1 MSVVH
6 LEKKSWNSYNKRT
19 QNNCVKGGKMLMNKT
34 REKFVQQKVAGTYVL
49 TGSLHSGKTSTA
61 KIFARAVNC
70 LNPINE
76 EPCNECEI
84 CIDTLNDNIMDIV
97 EIDAASNNSVD
108 DIRELRESVKYT
120 PSKAK
125 YKVYIIDEVHMLSQG
140 AFNALLKTLEEPP
153 SYVIFILATTE
164 PHKIPATILSRC
176 QRFDFKRVSSK
187 DIADRMSYICE
198 KENIQAEDKALS
210 LIARNSQGALRDAL
224 SILDQCMSFGNDKIE
239 YNDVIELLG
248 TVNIDE
254 LFQLSQ
260 SIIDEDTK
268 KSLQILNEFI
278 IWGKDIRNL
287 INDLIDHFRN
297 LMVCKVSKDLDEI
310 ISLPEESIERLK
322 EQSKTININDLIR
335 ILNIL
340 SETQDSMKSSSNTRI
355 LAEVTMMKI
364 AQPMFDESK
373 EALIKRIENLEK
385 IIESGNIK
393 VVTVQNESEINTVPQ
408 RVQVDEPQERKED
421 IVYEEVKS
429 EDVKLVES
437 SWKKVIQKIKE
448 DKKLSIAALLREVS
462 SFNVKDNILYLIFN
476 DNFSFARSRLNSKET
491 IDYIESIIREI
502 LNRSFNIQIYLKS
515 EVTSLNLQEEVT
527 KVDKGLEIL
536 EDIVNKDILEIKD
549 SIEK

>member
-1 MSVVH
+1 MHKALYRVYRPKTFGDVVGQEH
-6 LEKKSWNSYNKRT
+6 IVKTLKNQIK
-19 QNNCVKGGKMLMNKT
+19 NNNIGHAYLFSGT
-34 REKFVQQKVAGTYVL
+34 RGT
-49 TGSLHSGKTSTA
+49 GKTSTA

-187 DIADRMSYICE
+187 DIASRMSYICK
-198 KENIQAEDKALS
+198 KENIEAEEKALS

-224 SILDQCMSFGNDKIE
+224 SILDQCMSFGNEKIE

-254 LFQLSQ
+254 LFELSQ
-260 SIIDEDTK
+260 SIIDENTK
-268 KSLQILNEFI
+268 KSLEILNEFI

-322 EQSKTININDLIR
+322 EQSQNVNINDLIR

-355 LAEVTMMKI
+355 LAEVTIMKI

-373 EALIKRIENLEK
+373 EALIKRIENLEEK
-385 IIESGNIK
+385 IESGNIK
-393 VVTVQNESEINTVPQ
+393 VSTVQIEQSKDVKSQIIEDNKVEEN
-408 RVQVDEPQERKED
+408 KED
-421 IVYEEVKS
+421 VAYEEVKS
-429 EDVKLVES
+429 EDVRLVES
-437 SWKKVIQKIKE
+437 SWKKITQKIK
-448 DKKLSIAALLREVS
+448 DDRKLSVAALLKEVNT
-462 SFNVKDNILYLIFN
+462 FNVKDNILYLIFN

-491 IDYIESIIREI
+491 IEYIESIIREV

-515 EVTSLNLQEEVT
+515 EVASLNLSETINKADE
-527 KVDKGLEIL
+527 GEEIL
-536 EDIVNKDILEIKD
+536 KNIVNKDILEIKD

>member
-1 MSVVH
+1 MHKALYRVYRPKTFEDVVGQEH
-6 LEKKSWNSYNKRT
+6 IVKTLKNQIRNSNIGHAYLFS
-19 QNNCVKGGKMLMNKT
+19 GT
-34 REKFVQQKVAGTYVL
+34 RGT
-49 TGSLHSGKTSTA
+49 GKTSTA

-76 EPCNECEI
+76 EPCNKCEI
-84 CIDTLNDNIMDIV
+84 CVDTLNDNIMDIV

-187 DIADRMSYICE
+187 DIANRMAYICE
-198 KENIQAEDKALS
+198 KENIEAEEKALS

-224 SILDQCMSFGNDKIE
+224 SILDQCMSFGNEIIE

-254 LFQLSQ
+254 LFELSQ
-260 SIIDEDTK
+260 AIINENTK
-268 KSLQILNEFI
+268 KTLQILNEFI

-287 INDLIDHFRN
+287 MNDLIDQFRN

-310 ISLPEESIERLK
+310 ISLPEENIEKLK
-322 EQSKTININDLIR
+322 EQAKTININDLIR

-373 EALIKRIENLEK
+373 EALIKRIENLEQ
-385 IIESGNIK
+385 IVESGNIK
-393 VVTVQNESEINTVPQ
+393 VVAVKNESKSSLNNIN
-408 RVQVDEPQERKED
+408 EELNNQEEEQD
-421 IVYEEVKS
+421 IIYEEVKS
-429 EDVKLVES
+429 EDVKLVEA
-437 SWKKVIQKIKE
+437 SWKKIIGKIKD
-448 DKKLSIAALLREVS
+448 DKKPSIYALLKEVS
-462 SFNVKDNILYLIFN
+462 SFYVKENALFIIFN
-476 DNFSFARSRLNSKET
+476 DNFSFARSRLSSEET
-491 IDYIESIIREI
+491 IKYVEQVIREV
-502 LNRSFNIQIYLKS
+502 LNRSFHLKIYLKS
-515 EVTSLNLQEEVT
+515 EIASMNLEET
-527 KVDKGLEIL
+527 NSKSDEGEEIL
-536 EDIVNKDILEIKD
+536 KGIVNENILEVKD

>member
-1 MSVVH
+1 MHKALYRVYRPKTFEDVVGQEH
-6 LEKKSWNSYNKRT
+6 IVKTLKNQIRNSNIGHAYLFS
-19 QNNCVKGGKMLMNKT
+19 GT
-34 REKFVQQKVAGTYVL
+34 RGT
-49 TGSLHSGKTSTA
+49 GKTSTA

-70 LNPINE
+70 LNSNDE

-84 CIDTLNDNIMDIV
+84 CVDTLNDNIMDIV

-187 DIADRMSYICE
+187 DIANRMAYICE
-198 KENIQAEDKALS
+198 KENIQAEEKALS

-224 SILDQCMSFGNDKIE
+224 SILDQCMSFGNEIIE

-254 LFQLSQ
+254 LFELSQ
-260 SIIDEDTK
+260 AIIDENTK
-268 KSLQILNEFI
+268 KTLQILNEFI

-287 INDLIDHFRN
+287 INDLIDQFRN

-310 ISLPEESIERLK
+310 ISLPEESIEKLK
-322 EQSKTININDLIR
+322 EQAKTININDLIR

-373 EALIKRIENLEK
+373 EALIKRIENLEQ
-385 IIESGNIK
+385 IVESGNIK
-393 VVTVQNESEINTVPQ
+393 VVAVQNESKSSLNNIN
-408 RVQVDEPQERKED
+408 EKLNNQEEEQD
-421 IVYEEVKS
+421 IIYEEVKS
-429 EDVKLVES
+429 KDVKLVEA
-437 SWKKVIQKIKE
+437 SWKKIIGKIKD
-448 DKKLSIAALLREVS
+448 DKKPSIYALLKEVS
-462 SFNVKDNILYLIFN
+462 SFYVKENALFIIFN
-476 DNFSFARSRLNSKET
+476 DNFSFARSRLSSEET
-491 IDYIESIIREI
+491 IKYVEQVIREV
-502 LNRSFNIQIYLKS
+502 LNRSFHLKIYLKS
-515 EVTSLNLQEEVT
+515 EIASMNLEET
-527 KVDKGLEIL
+527 NNKSDEGEEIL
-536 EDIVNKDILEIKD
+536 KGIVNENILEVKD

>member
-1 MSVVH
+1 MHKALYRVYRPKTFEDVVGQEH
-6 LEKKSWNSYNKRT
+6 IVKTLKNQIK
-19 QNNCVKGGKMLMNKT
+19 NNNIGHAYLFSGT
-34 REKFVQQKVAGTYVL
+34 RGT
-49 TGSLHSGKTSTA
+49 GKTSTA

-515 EVTSLNLQEEVT
+515 EVNSLNLKEEVN

>member
-1 MSVVH
+1 MHKALYRVYRPKTFEDVVGQEH
-6 LEKKSWNSYNKRT
+6 IVKTLKNQIK
-19 QNNCVKGGKMLMNKT
+19 NNNIGHAYLFSGT
-34 REKFVQQKVAGTYVL
+34 RGT
-49 TGSLHSGKTSTA
+49 GKTSTA

-515 EVTSLNLQEEVT
+515 EVASLNLQEEGT
-527 KVDKGLEIL
+527 KVDKGVEIL

>member
-1 MSVVH
+1 MHKALYRVYRPKTFEDVVGQEH
-6 LEKKSWNSYNKRT
+6 IVKTLKNQIK
-19 QNNCVKGGKMLMNKT
+19 NNNIGHAYLFSGT
-34 REKFVQQKVAGTYVL
+34 RGT
-49 TGSLHSGKTSTA
+49 GKTSTA

-70 LNPINE
+70 LNSIDE

-84 CIDTLNDNIMDIV
+84 CVDTLNDNIMDVV

-187 DIADRMSYICE
+187 DIANRMAYICE
-198 KENIQAEDKALS
+198 KEDIQAEEKALN

-224 SILDQCMSFGNDKIE
+224 SILDQCMSFGNEKIE

-254 LFQLSQ
+254 LFELSQ
-260 SIIDEDTK
+260 SIIDENTK
-268 KSLQILNEFI
+268 KALQILNEFI

-297 LMVCKVSKDLDEI
+297 LMVCKVSKDLDDI
-310 ISLPEESIERLK
+310 ISLPEEIIERLQ

-373 EALIKRIENLEK
+373 EALIKRIENLEQ
-385 IIESGNIK
+385 IIESGSIK
-393 VVTVQNESEINTVPQ
+393 AVTVQNESQEISKSGTENKSFNTEEEKSDV
-408 RVQVDEPQERKED
+408 
-421 IVYEEVKS
+421 VYEEVKS
-429 EDVKLVES
+429 EDVKMVEA
-437 SWKKVIQKIKE
+437 SWKKIIQKIKD
-448 DKKLSIAALLREVS
+448 DKKPSIYALLKEVS
-462 SFNVKDNILYLIFN
+462 NFYVKDNALFIVFN
-476 DNFSFARSRLNSKET
+476 DNFSFARSRLSSEET
-491 IDYIESIIREI
+491 IKYIEQVIRQV
-502 LNRSFNIQIYLKS
+502 LNRSFNLKIYLKS
-515 EVTSLNLQEEVT
+515 EIANMNLEETSI
-527 KVDKGLEIL
+527 KVDEGEQIL
-536 EDIVNKDILEIKD
+536 KDIVNETILEVKD

>member
-1 MSVVH
+1 MHKALYRVYRPKTFEDVVGQEH
-6 LEKKSWNSYNKRT
+6 IVKTLKNQIK
-19 QNNCVKGGKMLMNKT
+19 NNNIGHAYLFSGT
-34 REKFVQQKVAGTYVL
+34 RGT
-49 TGSLHSGKTSTA
+49 GKTSTA

-84 CIDTLNDNIMDIV
+84 CVDTLNDNIMDIV

-287 INDLIDHFRN
+287 INDLIDHLF
-297 LMVCKVSKDLDEI
+297 
-310 ISLPEESIERLK
+310 
-322 EQSKTININDLIR
+322 
-335 ILNIL
+335 
-340 SETQDSMKSSSNTRI
+340 
-355 LAEVTMMKI
+355 
-364 AQPMFDESK
+364 
-373 EALIKRIENLEK
+373 
-385 IIESGNIK
+385 
-393 VVTVQNESEINTVPQ
+393 
-408 RVQVDEPQERKED
+408 
-421 IVYEEVKS
+421 Y
-429 EDVKLVES
+429 
-437 SWKKVIQKIKE
+437 
-448 DKKLSIAALLREVS
+448 LL
-462 SFNVKDNILYLIFN
+462 LL
-476 DNFSFARSRLNSKET
+476 
-491 IDYIESIIREI
+491 
-502 LNRSFNIQIYLKS
+502 
-515 EVTSLNLQEEVT
+515 
-527 KVDKGLEIL
+527 
-536 EDIVNKDILEIKD
+536 
-549 SIEK
+549 

>member
-1 MSVVH
+1 MHKALYRVYRPKTFGDVVGQEH
-6 LEKKSWNSYNKRT
+6 IVKTLKNQIK
-19 QNNCVKGGKMLMNKT
+19 NNNIGHAYLFSGT
-34 REKFVQQKVAGTYVL
+34 RGT
-49 TGSLHSGKTSTA
+49 GKTSTA

-84 CIDTLNDNIMDIV
+84 CIDALNDNIMDIV

-187 DIADRMSYICE
+187 DIASRMSYICK
-198 KENIQAEDKALS
+198 KENIEAEEKALS

-224 SILDQCMSFGNDKIE
+224 SILDQCMSFGNEKIE

-254 LFQLSQ
+254 LFELSQ
-260 SIIDEDTK
+260 SIIDENTK
-268 KSLQILNEFI
+268 KSLEILNEFI

-322 EQSKTININDLIR
+322 EQSQNVNINDLIR

-355 LAEVTMMKI
+355 LAEVTIMKI

-373 EALIKRIENLEK
+373 EALIKRIENLEEK
-385 IIESGNIK
+385 IESGNIK
-393 VVTVQNESEINTVPQ
+393 VSTVQIEQSKDVKSQIIEDDKVEEN
-408 RVQVDEPQERKED
+408 KED
-421 IVYEEVKS
+421 VAYEEVKS
-429 EDVKLVES
+429 EDVRLVES
-437 SWKKVIQKIKE
+437 SWKKITQKIK
-448 DKKLSIAALLREVS
+448 DDRKLSVAALLKEVNT
-462 SFNVKDNILYLIFN
+462 FNVKDNILYLIFN
-476 DNFSFARSRLNSKET
+476 DNFSFARSRLNSKDT
-491 IDYIESIIREI
+491 IEYVESIIRSV

-515 EVTSLNLQEEVT
+515 EVASLNLSETINKADE
-527 KVDKGLEIL
+527 GEEIL
-536 EDIVNKDILEIKD
+536 KNIVNKDILEIKD

>member
-1 MSVVH
+1 MHKALYRVYRPKTFEDVVGQEH
-6 LEKKSWNSYNKRT
+6 IVKTLKNQIKH
-19 QNNCVKGGKMLMNKT
+19 NNIGHAYLFSGT
-34 REKFVQQKVAGTYVL
+34 RGT
-49 TGSLHSGKTSTA
+49 GKTSTA

-84 CIDTLNDNIMDIV
+84 CVDTLNDNIMDIV

-187 DIADRMSYICE
+187 DIANRMAYICQ

-224 SILDQCMSFGNDKIE
+224 SILDQCMSFGNEKIE

-254 LFQLSQ
+254 LFELSQ
-260 SIIDEDTK
+260 AIIDENTK

-297 LMVCKVSKDLDEI
+297 LMVCKISKDLDEI
-310 ISLPEESIERLK
+310 ISLPEESIEKLK
-322 EQSKTININDLIR
+322 EQAKTININDLIR

-373 EALIKRIENLEK
+373 EALIKRIENLEQ

-393 VVTVQNESEINTVPQ
+393 VVTVQDKPEESINKE
-408 RVQVDEPQERKED
+408 DEQINNKEVKQD

-437 SWKKVIQKIKE
+437 SWKKIIQKIKD
-448 DKKLSIAALLREVS
+448 DKKPSIYALLKEVN
-462 SFNVKDNILYLIFN
+462 SFYVQENALFIVFN
-476 DNFSFARSRLNSKET
+476 DNFSFARSRLSSEET
-491 IDYIESIIREI
+491 IKYVEQVIREV
-502 LNRSFNIQIYLKS
+502 LNRSFHLKIYLKS
-515 EVTSLNLQEEVT
+515 EIASMNLEETIT
-527 KVDKGLEIL
+527 KKDEGEEIL
-536 EDIVNKDILEIKD
+536 KGIVDENILEVKD

>member
-1 MSVVH
+1 MHKALYRVYRPKTFEDVVGQEH
-6 LEKKSWNSYNKRT
+6 IVKTLKNQIK
-19 QNNCVKGGKMLMNKT
+19 NNNIGHAYLFSGT
-34 REKFVQQKVAGTYVL
+34 RGT
-49 TGSLHSGKTSTA
+49 GKTSTA

-84 CIDTLNDNIMDIV
+84 CVDTLNDNIMDIV

-187 DIADRMSYICE
+187 DIASRMAYICK
-198 KENIQAEDKALS
+198 KENIEAEEKALS
-210 LIARNSQGALRDAL
+210 LISRNSQGALRDAL
-224 SILDQCMSFGNDKIE
+224 SILDQCMSFGNEKIE

-254 LFQLSQ
+254 LFELSQ
-260 SIIDEDTK
+260 SIIDENTK

-287 INDLIDHFRN
+287 INDLIDHFSN
-297 LMVCKVSKDLDEI
+297 LMVCKGSKDLDEI

-322 EQSKTININDLIR
+322 NQAENININDLIR

-355 LAEVTMMKI
+355 LAEVTIMKI

-373 EALIKRIENLEK
+373 EALIKRIENLEEK
-385 IIESGNIK
+385 IESGNIK
-393 VVTVQNESEINTVPQ
+393 VVTVQ
-408 RVQVDEPQERKED
+408 DEPKEKIAPQSIQHGSVEIQKED
-421 IVYEEVKS
+421 VVYEEVKS
-429 EDVKLVES
+429 EDVKLVEA
-437 SWKKVIQKIKE
+437 SWKKITQKIK
-448 DKKLSIAALLREVS
+448 DDRKLSIAALLREVN
-462 SFNVKDNILYLIFN
+462 SFNVKDNTLYLIFN
-476 DNFSFARSRLNSKET
+476 DNFSFARSRLGSEET
-491 IDYIESIIREI
+491 IKYVESIIREV

-515 EVTSLNLQEEVT
+515 EVASLNLSQNDS
-527 KVDKGLEIL
+527 KVDEGEEIL
-536 EDIVNKDILEIKD
+536 KDIVNEDILEVKD

>member
-1 MSVVH
+1 MHKALYRVYRPRTFEDVVGQEH
-6 LEKKSWNSYNKRT
+6 IVKTLKNQIK
-19 QNNCVKGGKMLMNKT
+19 NNNIGHAYLFSGT
-34 REKFVQQKVAGTYVL
+34 RGT
-49 TGSLHSGKTSTA
+49 GKTSTA

-70 LNPINE
+70 LHPINE
-76 EPCNECEI
+76 GPCNECEI
-84 CIDTLNDNIMDIV
+84 CRDTLNDNIMDVV

-187 DIADRMSYICE
+187 DIAARMAYICE
-198 KENIQAEDKALS
+198 KEDIEVEDKALN

-224 SILDQCMSFGNDKIE
+224 SILDQCMSFGNDKIL

-254 LFQLSQ
+254 LFELSQ
-260 SIIDEDTK
+260 AIIDENTK
-268 KSLQILNEFI
+268 KSLQILNEFV

-297 LMVCKVSKDLDEI
+297 IMVCKVSKDLDEI
-310 ISLPEESIERLK
+310 ISLPEENINQLK
-322 EQSKTININDLIR
+322 EQAKTIDINSLIR

-340 SETQDSMKSSSNTRI
+340 SETQDNMKSSSNTRI
-355 LAEVTMMKI
+355 LAEVTIMKI

-373 EALIKRIENLEK
+373 EALLKRIENLEK
-385 IIESGNIK
+385 KIESGNIK
-393 VVTVQNESEINTVPQ
+393 VVSANDMPRGNVEGEEATKEIEPEPENEEVT
-408 RVQVDEPQERKED
+408 
-421 IVYEEVKS
+421 YENVKS
-429 EDVKLVES
+429 EDVRLIES
-437 SWKKVIQKIKE
+437 SWKKIIQKIK
-448 DKKLSIAALLREVS
+448 DDRRPNIYALLKEVE
-462 SFNVKDNILYLIFN
+462 SFNVNNNILYIIFN
-476 DNFSFARSRLNSKET
+476 DNFSFARSRLSSKDT
-491 IDYIESIIREI
+491 IEYVEKKIREV
-502 LNRSFNIQIYLKS
+502 LNRSFNLQILLKS
-515 EVTSLNLQEEVT
+515 EVQNVNMQIEEN
-527 KVDKGLEIL
+527 KSDKGEEIL
-536 EDIVNKDILEIKD
+536 KSLVNENILEVKD

>member
-1 MSVVH
+1 MHKALYRVYRPKTFEDVVGQEH
-6 LEKKSWNSYNKRT
+6 IVKTLKNQIK
-19 QNNCVKGGKMLMNKT
+19 NNNIGHAYLFSGT
-34 REKFVQQKVAGTYVL
+34 RGT
-49 TGSLHSGKTSTA
+49 GKTSTA

-70 LNPINE
+70 LNAINE

-84 CIDTLNDNIMDIV
+84 CVDTLNDNIMDIV

-187 DIADRMSYICE
+187 DIASRMAYICE
-198 KENIQAEDKALS
+198 KENIQAEEKALS

-224 SILDQCMSFGNDKIE
+224 SILDQCMSFGNEKIE

-254 LFQLSQ
+254 LFELSQ
-260 SIIDEDTK
+260 AIIGEDTK

-297 LMVCKVSKDLDEI
+297 LMVCKVSRELDEI
-310 ISLPEESIERLK
+310 ISLPEETIERLK
-322 EQSKTININDLIR
+322 EQAETININDLIR

-355 LAEVTMMKI
+355 LAEVTIMKI
-364 AQPMFDESK
+364 GQPMFDESK
-373 EALIKRIENLEK
+373 EALIKRIENLEQ

-393 VVTVQNESEINTVPQ
+393 VVTVQGESDEGMACEDEQVNNQEEKQEIIY
-408 RVQVDEPQERKED
+408 ED
-421 IVYEEVKS
+421 VKS

-437 SWKKVIQKIKE
+437 SWKKIIRKIKD
-448 DKKLSIAALLREVS
+448 DKKPSIYALLKEVS
-462 SFNVKDNILYLIFN
+462 GFYIKENSLFIIFN
-476 DNFSFARSRLNSKET
+476 DNFSFARSRLSSEET
-491 IDYIESIIREI
+491 IKYVEQVIREV
-502 LNRSFNIQIYLKS
+502 LNRSFHLKIYLKS
-515 EVTSLNLQEEVT
+515 EIASMNLEETSSKSDEGE
-527 KVDKGLEIL
+527 EIL
-536 EDIVNKDILEIKD
+536 KGIVDESILEVKE

>member
-1 MSVVH
+1 MHKALYRVYRPKTFEDVVGQEH
-6 LEKKSWNSYNKRT
+6 IVKTLKNQIRNSNIGHAYLFS
-19 QNNCVKGGKMLMNKT
+19 GT
-34 REKFVQQKVAGTYVL
+34 RGT
-49 TGSLHSGKTSTA
+49 GKTSTA

-70 LNPINE
+70 LNSNDE

-84 CIDTLNDNIMDIV
+84 CVDTLNDNIMDIV

-187 DIADRMSYICE
+187 DIANRMAYICE
-198 KENIQAEDKALS
+198 KENIQAEEKALS

-224 SILDQCMSFGNDKIE
+224 SILDQCMSFGNEIIE

-254 LFQLSQ
+254 LFELSQ
-260 SIIDEDTK
+260 AIIDENTK
-268 KSLQILNEFI
+268 KTLQILNEFI

-287 INDLIDHFRN
+287 INDLIDQFRN

-310 ISLPEESIERLK
+310 ISLPEENIEKLK
-322 EQSKTININDLIR
+322 EQAKTININDLIR

-373 EALIKRIENLEK
+373 EALIKRIENLEQ
-385 IIESGNIK
+385 IVESGNIK
-393 VVTVQNESEINTVPQ
+393 VVAVQNESKSSLNNIN
-408 RVQVDEPQERKED
+408 EKLNNQEEEQD
-421 IVYEEVKS
+421 IIYEEVKS
-429 EDVKLVES
+429 EDVKLVEA
-437 SWKKVIQKIKE
+437 SWKKIIGKIKD
-448 DKKLSIAALLREVS
+448 DKKPSIYALLKEVS
-462 SFNVKDNILYLIFN
+462 SFYVKENALFIIFN
-476 DNFSFARSRLNSKET
+476 DNFSFARSRLSSEET
-491 IDYIESIIREI
+491 IKYVEQVIREV
-502 LNRSFNIQIYLKS
+502 LNRSFQLKIYLKS
-515 EVTSLNLQEEVT
+515 EIASMNLEET
-527 KVDKGLEIL
+527 NNKSDEGEEIL
-536 EDIVNKDILEIKD
+536 KGIVNENILEVKD

>member
-1 MSVVH
+1 MHKALYRVYRPKTFEDVVGQEH
-6 LEKKSWNSYNKRT
+6 IVQTLKNQIK
-19 QNNCVKGGKMLMNKT
+19 NNNIGHAYLFSGT
-34 REKFVQQKVAGTYVL
+34 RGT
-49 TGSLHSGKTSTA
+49 GKTSTA

-536 EDIVNKDILEIKD
+536 EDIVNKDILERKD

>member
-1 MSVVH
+1 MHKALYRVYRPKTFEDVVGQEH
-6 LEKKSWNSYNKRT
+6 IVKTLKNQIK
-19 QNNCVKGGKMLMNKT
+19 NNNIGHAYLFSGT
-34 REKFVQQKVAGTYVL
+34 RGT
-49 TGSLHSGKTSTA
+49 GKTSTA

-70 LNPINE
+70 LNAINE

-84 CIDTLNDNIMDIV
+84 CVDTLNDNIMDIV

-187 DIADRMSYICE
+187 DIASRMAYICE
-198 KENIQAEDKALS
+198 KENIQAEEKALS

-224 SILDQCMSFGNDKIE
+224 SILDQCMSFGNEKIE

-254 LFQLSQ
+254 LFELSQ
-260 SIIDEDTK
+260 AIIGEDTK

-297 LMVCKVSKDLDEI
+297 LMVCKVSRELDEI
-310 ISLPEESIERLK
+310 ISLPEETIERLK
-322 EQSKTININDLIR
+322 EQAETININDLIR

-355 LAEVTMMKI
+355 LAEVTIMKI

-373 EALIKRIENLEK
+373 EALIKRIENLEQ

-393 VVTVQNESEINTVPQ
+393 VVTVQGESDEGMACEDEQVNNQEEKQEIIY
-408 RVQVDEPQERKED
+408 ED
-421 IVYEEVKS
+421 VKS

-437 SWKKVIQKIKE
+437 SWKKIIQKIKD
-448 DKKLSIAALLREVS
+448 DKKPSIYALLKEVS
-462 SFNVKDNILYLIFN
+462 GFYIKENSLFIIFN
-476 DNFSFARSRLNSKET
+476 DNFSFARSRLSSEET
-491 IDYIESIIREI
+491 IKYVEQVIREV
-502 LNRSFNIQIYLKS
+502 LNRSFHLKIYLKS
-515 EVTSLNLQEEVT
+515 EIASMNLEETSSKSDEGE
-527 KVDKGLEIL
+527 EIL
-536 EDIVNKDILEIKD
+536 KGIVDESILEVKE

>member
-1 MSVVH
+1 MHKALYRVYRPKTFEDVVGQEH
-6 LEKKSWNSYNKRT
+6 IVKTLKNQIK
-19 QNNCVKGGKMLMNKT
+19 NNNIGHAYLFSGT
-34 REKFVQQKVAGTYVL
+34 RGT
-49 TGSLHSGKTSTA
+49 GKTSTA

-310 ISLPEESIERLK
+310 IYLPEESIERLK

-393 VVTVQNESEINTVPQ
+393 VVTVQNESEINTSPQ

>member
-1 MSVVH
+1 MHKALYRVYRPRTFEDVVGQEH
-6 LEKKSWNSYNKRT
+6 IVKTLKNQIK
-19 QNNCVKGGKMLMNKT
+19 NNNIGHAYLFSGT
-34 REKFVQQKVAGTYVL
+34 RGT
-49 TGSLHSGKTSTA
+49 GKTSTA

-70 LNPINE
+70 LHPINE
-76 EPCNECEI
+76 GPCNECEI
-84 CIDTLNDNIMDIV
+84 CRDTLNDNIMDVV

-187 DIADRMSYICE
+187 DIAARMAYICE
-198 KENIQAEDKALS
+198 KEDIEVEDKALN

-224 SILDQCMSFGNDKIE
+224 SILDQCMSFGNDKIL

-254 LFQLSQ
+254 LFELSQ
-260 SIIDEDTK
+260 AIIDENTK
-268 KSLQILNEFI
+268 KSLQILNEFV

-297 LMVCKVSKDLDEI
+297 IMVCKVSKDLDEI
-310 ISLPEESIERLK
+310 ISLPEENIEQLR
-322 EQSKTININDLIR
+322 EQSKTIDTNELIR

-340 SETQDSMKSSSNTRI
+340 SQTQDAMKSSSNTRI
-355 LAEVTMMKI
+355 LAEVTIMKI

-373 EALIKRIENLEK
+373 EALLKRIENLEK
-385 IIESGNIK
+385 IIETGNIK
-393 VVTVQNESEINTVPQ
+393 VVSVEQPKSESVIDDDSNYDKE
-408 RVQVDEPQERKED
+408 VDIQEN
-421 IVYEEVKS
+421 ITYENVKN

-437 SWKKVIQKIKE
+437 SWKRIIQKIK
-448 DKKLSIAALLREVS
+448 DDRKPNIYALLKEVE
-462 SFNVKDNILYLIFN
+462 SFNVNNNTLYIIFN
-476 DNFSFARSRLNSKET
+476 DNFSFARSRLSSKET
-491 IDYIESIIREI
+491 IEYVESVIRHV
-502 LNRSFNIQIYLKS
+502 LNRSFNLQILLKS
-515 EVTSLNLQEEVT
+515 EVHNMNFEIKEN
-527 KVDKGLEIL
+527 KVDKGEEIL
-536 EDIVNKDILEIKD
+536 KSIIEDKNILEVKD

>member
-1 MSVVH
+1 MHKALYRVYRPKTFEDVVGQEH
-6 LEKKSWNSYNKRT
+6 IVRT
-19 QNNCVKGGKMLMNKT
+19 LKNQIKNNNIGHAYLFSGT
-34 REKFVQQKVAGTYVL
+34 RGT
-49 TGSLHSGKTSTA
+49 GKTSTA

-70 LNPINE
+70 LNSINE

-84 CIDTLNDNIMDIV
+84 CLDTLNDNIMDVV

-120 PSKAK
+120 PSKAR

-187 DIADRMSYICE
+187 DIASRMSYICE
-198 KENIQAEDKALS
+198 REEIEVEEKALS

-254 LFQLSQ
+254 LFELSQ
-260 SIIDEDTK
+260 AIISENTK
-268 KSLQILNEFI
+268 KSLQILNEFV

-297 LMVCKVSKDLDEI
+297 IMVCKVSKDLDEI
-310 ISLPEESIERLK
+310 ISLPEENVEQLR
-322 EQSKTININDLIR
+322 EQSKTIDINELIR

-373 EALIKRIENLEK
+373 EALLKRIENLEK
-385 IIESGNIK
+385 IIETGNIK
-393 VVTVQNESEINTVPQ
+393 VISSTETVSENTLQNNDSIETEVELKSEPMT
-408 RVQVDEPQERKED
+408 
-421 IVYEEVKS
+421 YENVKN

-437 SWKKVIQKIKE
+437 SWKRIIHKIK
-448 DKKLSIAALLREVS
+448 DDRKPNIYALLKEVE
-462 SFNVKDNILYLIFN
+462 SFNVNNNTLYIIFN
-476 DNFSFARSRLNSKET
+476 DNFSFARSRLSSNET
-491 IDYIESIIREI
+491 IEYVEKIIREV
-502 LNRSFNIQIYLKS
+502 LNRSFNLQILLKS
-515 EVTSLNLQEEVT
+515 EVQNMNFDIKDN
-527 KVDKGLEIL
+527 KVDKGEEIL
-536 EDIVNKDILEIKD
+536 KSIIEDKNILEVKD